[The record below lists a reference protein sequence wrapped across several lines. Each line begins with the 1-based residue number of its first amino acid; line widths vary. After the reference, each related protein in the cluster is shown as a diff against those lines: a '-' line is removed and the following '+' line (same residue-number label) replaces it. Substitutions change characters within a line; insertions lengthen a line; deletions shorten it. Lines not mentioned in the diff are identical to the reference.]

1 MFSRKLHIPKFTTK
15 PHAECTLSLLT
26 YLGIT
31 YQKIDARGTGDY
43 YELSIPSE
51 EVLKI
56 LKSLDRSDYI
66 VLIDE
71 SEEGVE

>member
-1 MFSRKLHIPKFTTK
+1 MFSRNLHIPEFMTK
-15 PHAECTLSLLT
+15 SHAECTLSLLT

-43 YELSIPSE
+43 YELLIPSE

-56 LKSLDRSDYI
+56 LKSLDYSDYL

-71 SEEGVE
+71 SKEV